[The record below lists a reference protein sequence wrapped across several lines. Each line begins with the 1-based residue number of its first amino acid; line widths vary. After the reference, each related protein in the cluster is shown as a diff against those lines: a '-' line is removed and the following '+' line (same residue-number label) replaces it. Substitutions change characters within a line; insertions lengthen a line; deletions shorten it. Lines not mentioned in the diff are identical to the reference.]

1 MPFAQP
7 TSSKS
12 TSAGSLGRAPRVC
25 PSMMNF
31 PPPSAASRTRNKDA
45 SMSEPTIARPNLRN
59 RSQKAKLG
67 SARKSGN
74 AGKHGS
80 SGDSVPIMAGRIEKI
95 PSPKK
100 RGDKVRPGRRSAAIR
115 SPLSQLARQF
125 SSIEIPDIDSFVKR
139 SFEERHAEI
148 NLGKNPGKVK
158 RPMNAFMLYRKAH
171 QMLAKTICCQKNH
184 QYVSQICGD
193 SWAIEPMAVREKFNV
208 WAKMER
214 INHQTAHPEYKFS
227 PNKIEEKVPA
237 GGDETEVEDADAE
250 DDLSIT
256 FDAVRL
262 GSPHSS
268 HLGQGDFDMHKASY
282 GVPPSEFQVIS
293 AVAGAV
299 PTQSTSSSFGSGP
312 VSSLASAPSP
322 TLAAHAESPLFT
334 TSTES
339 QLANTSPQAA
349 TGTQQIEPNMTVV
362 NGTYFP
368 PFPNPENFFDADAY
382 PNPVAMEFGVPF
394 FGFEEEANT
403 MLETFEIEPN
413 AHQAVDDVPVDQ
425 GPINPGENWVYFP
438 PTPSLFGTV
447 AGL

>member
-1 MPFAQP
+1 
-7 TSSKS
+7 
-12 TSAGSLGRAPRVC
+12 
-25 PSMMNF
+25 MNF
-31 PPPSAASRTRNKDA
+31 PPPSASSRTRNKDVRIF
-45 SMSEPTIARPNLRN
+45 EPTIARPNLRT

-80 SGDSVPIMAGRIEKI
+80 SGESIPIIAGRIEKT

-100 RGDKVRPGRRSAAIR
+100 RNDKVRPGRRSAAIR

-125 SSIEIPDIDSFVKR
+125 PSIEIPDIDSFVKR

-193 SWAIEPMAVREKFNV
+193 SWAIEPMAIREKFNV
-208 WAKMER
+208 WAKIER
-214 INHQTAHPEYKFS
+214 INHQTAHPEYRFS
-227 PNKIEEKVPA
+227 PNKVEEKVPV

-262 GSPHSS
+262 GSPH
-268 HLGQGDFDMHKASY
+268 LGQGDIEMHEASY
-282 GVPPSEFQVIS
+282 GASPSEFQV
-293 AVAGAV
+293 APAPAGAV
-299 PTQSTSSSFGSGP
+299 PTQDTSSSFGNGP
-312 VSSLASAPSP
+312 VSSPATAPSP
-322 TLAAHAESPLFT
+322 TLAARAESPLFT

-339 QLANTSPQAA
+339 QLANTSPQAV
-349 TGTQQIEPNMTVV
+349 TGTQQIEPNIPVAA
-362 NGTYFP
+362 GTYFP
-368 PFPNPENFFDADAY
+368 PFPNTENFFNAEAY
-382 PNPVAMEFGVPF
+382 PHPVAMEFGVPF
-394 FGFEEEANT
+394 FGFEEEANH
-403 MLETFEIEPN
+403 MLETFENEHN
-413 AHQAVDDVPVDQ
+413 AHQVVNDVPVGQ
-425 GPINPGENWVYFP
+425 GPMNPGENWAYFP
-438 PTPSLFGTV
+438 PTPNFFSTV